1 MARLHLHTFGDGE
14 PLVCLHGVTGHG
26 QRFERL
32 SAHLP
37 GRTLLAP
44 DMRGHGRSTYD
55 PPWSTEQLAADV
67 LETVPDGPLDWLGFS
82 YGGRIAAHVAATAPE
97 RVKRL
102 VLLDPALHVD
112 PRTAGDRADG
122 ARSDEIYLGPADY
135 AEQAIEDGPLYRTDR
150 EVLEADAREHGI
162 VWPDGRMTMR
172 FSASMAVT
180 AWSEMARPAPP
191 VADAETLVVTGSRSW
206 LPVDVER
213 LAPARHVTVDGGHSI
228 MWEDVQAV
236 AEAVADFLA

>member
-97 RVKRL
+97 RVQRL
-102 VLLDPALHVD
+102 VLLDPALTV
-112 PRTAGDRADG
+112 PVAEAAERADA
-122 ARSDEIYLGPADY
+122 AREAEVYADAADY
-135 AEQAIEDGPLYRTDR
+135 AEQTLAEGTLFRTSR
-150 EVLEADAREHGI
+150 EVLEDDAREHG
-162 VWPDGRMTMR
+162 VPLPGGGMTMR
-172 FSASMAVT
+172 FSPAMFVT

-191 VADAETLVVTGSRSW
+191 VADVETLVVTGARSW
-206 LPVDVER
+206 LPVDVAR

-236 AEAVADFLA
+236 ANAVADFLA